1 MVLKREKENQYTSCK
16 KKGTIKQIYVDYRE
30 LIHEVNEK
38 ENTRIAAKRSSEKKK
53 TTKDGQKRDDKHTWQ
68 GIANSRRFYL
78 IIIFFTNS
86 RVNEK

>member
-53 TTKDGQKRDDKHTWQ
+53 PQKMVKSVTTNILDK
-68 GIANSRRFYL
+68 GSPIPGGF
-78 IIIFFTNS
+78 I
-86 RVNEK
+86 